1 MKHTSKFL
9 LLAILFLLLQSCG
22 GVPAIVS
29 TPIQNIDSTPV
40 KTSELSESEL
50 KSWMNLDLVKDTIPG
65 MSVNKAYAELLNGK
79 TGVKVIVGVV
89 DSGVDIEHEDL
100 TAIIWAN
107 TKEIPN
113 NGKDDDNN
121 GYIDDIHGW
130 NFLGESVHEN
140 LELTRIVKRNKTR
153 FEGKTESQIN
163 AAGQADFADYQR
175 AKKSLEEKLKELEA
189 PKQQLDLI
197 VTVDQTIKD
206 YLKKTAYTKEDVEGI
221 KSTDPK
227 VLQSRN
233 IMLQVLSNGTRED
246 FEKELTEFKNYIS
259 GQLDYN
265 LNVNFDGR
273 KVVGDDPYNYNDKN
287 YGNNNVIGP
296 DKEEIKHGTHVSG
309 IIAAIRDNNIGMNGV
324 ANHVEIMP
332 VRAVPDGD
340 EYDKDIALGIRYA
353 VDNGAKVIN
362 ASFGKSFSPNK
373 EWVYDAI
380 KYAASKDVLI
390 VHAAG
395 NDNLFLDDPN
405 SYNYPN
411 DQEKG
416 SATEFA
422 DNVLTVGAIGY
433 KYGSDIVAGFSNY
446 GKINVDVFAPG
457 VKIWSTTSDNTYEYM
472 QGTSMA
478 SPAVAGVAAI
488 IRSYYPK
495 LSASQVKKII
505 MDSGLKINK
514 VVVVPGGDNTK
525 PFADLSKTG
534 SIANLYNAIILADRL
549 SRSMK

>member
-1 MKHTSKFL
+1 MKHLSRTLSL
-9 LLAILFLLLQSCG
+9 VVLFLLLQSCG

-40 KTSELSESEL
+40 KTSELSENEL
-50 KSWMNLDLVKDTIPG
+50 KNWMHADLVTDTIPG

-79 TGVKVIVGVV
+79 TGTNVIVGVV

-100 TAIIWAN
+100 AAVIWIN
-107 TKEIPN
+107 KKEIPN

-121 GYIDDIHGW
+121 GYVDDIHGW
-130 NFLGESVHEN
+130 NFLGGSVHEN
-140 LELTRIVKRNKTR
+140 LELTRVVKRNKAR
-153 FEGKTESQIN
+153 FEGKTESQVS
-163 AAGQADFADYQR
+163 AADKADFADYQR
-175 AKKSLEEKLKELEA
+175 AKKALEEKIKELEA
-189 PKQQLDLI
+189 PKQQLDFI
-197 VTVDQTIKD
+197 IKIDQTIKD
-206 YLKKTAYTKEDVEGI
+206 YLKKTEYTKEDVESI
-221 KSTDPK
+221 KSTDSQ

-233 IMLQVLSNGTRED
+233 IMLQILANGTRED
-246 FEKELTEFKNYIS
+246 FEKELTEFKKYVS

-265 LNVNFDGR
+265 LNENFDGR
-273 KVVGDDPYNYNDKN
+273 KTVGDDPYDYKDKK
-287 YGNNNVIGP
+287 YGNNNVMGP

-309 IIAAIRDNNIGMNGV
+309 IIAAIRGNNIGMNGV
-324 ANHVEIMP
+324 AAQVQIMP

-395 NDNLFLDDPN
+395 NDNMFLDDPN

-416 SATEFA
+416 STVEFA

-457 VKIWSTTSDNTYEYM
+457 VKIWSTTPDNTYEYL

-478 SPAVAGVAAI
+478 SPAAAGVAAI

-495 LSASQVKKII
+495 LSAAQVKKII

-514 VVVVPGGDNTK
+514 VVVVPGGDDTK

-534 SIANLYNAIILADRL
+534 NIVNLYNAIIMADRL
-549 SRSMK
+549 SRNLK

>member
-1 MKHTSKFL
+1 MKHTSKIL
-9 LLAILFLLLQSCG
+9 LLAVLFSLLQSCG
-22 GVPAIVS
+22 GIPEILS

-40 KTSELSESEL
+40 KTSKLSENEL
-50 KSWMNLDLVKDTIPG
+50 KSWMNLDLVTDTVPG
-65 MSVNKAYAELLNGK
+65 MSVNKAYAELLNGRS
-79 TGVKVIVGVV
+79 GVKVIVGIVE
-89 DSGVDIEHEDL
+89 SGVDIEHEDL
-100 TAIIWAN
+100 ASIIWINA
-107 TKEIPN
+107 KEIPN
-113 NGKDDDNN
+113 NGKDDDKN
-121 GYIDDIHGW
+121 GYVDDIHGW

-153 FEGKTESQIN
+153 FEGKTESQIV
-163 AAGQADFADYQR
+163 AADKADFADYQR
-175 AKKSLEEKLKELEA
+175 AKKALDEKLKEMEA
-189 PKQQLDLI
+189 PKQQLDFI
-197 VTVDQTIKD
+197 VTVDQTLKD
-206 YLKKTAYTKEDVEGI
+206 YLKKTTYTKEDVEGI
-221 KSTDPK
+221 NSADPK

-233 IMLQVLSNGTRED
+233 IMLQVLSNSTKED
-246 FEKELTEFKNYIS
+246 FEKELAEFKEYIS

-273 KVVGDDPYNYNDKN
+273 KVVGDDPYNYNDRN
-287 YGNNNVIGP
+287 YGNNNVMGP
-296 DKEEIKHGTHVSG
+296 EKKQIEHGTHVSG
-309 IIAAIRDNNIGMNGV
+309 IIAAIRNNNIGMNGV
-324 ANHVEIMP
+324 ANHVAIMP

-373 EWVYDAI
+373 KWVYDAI

-395 NDNLFLDDPN
+395 NDNMFLDDPN
-405 SYNYPN
+405 SYNFPN

-416 SATEFA
+416 SPTEFA
-422 DNVLTVGAIGY
+422 DNMLTVGAIGY
-433 KYGSDIVAGFSNY
+433 KYGSDIVARFSNY

-457 VKIWSTTSDNTYEYM
+457 VKIWSTTPDNTYEYM

-478 SPAVAGVAAI
+478 SPAAAGVAAI

-495 LSASQVKKII
+495 LSAVQVKKII

-514 VVVVPGGDNTK
+514 VVVVPGGDDTK

-534 SIANLYNAIILADRL
+534 SIVNLYNAIILADRL
-549 SRSMK
+549 SRGLK